1 MTNTVERLEEKE
13 TPKPRFT
20 GLFLPAE
27 ILELKKTLKLSYFE
41 LLLLSW
47 VDAYYNE
54 KYGGCFASNKH
65 LSEKMGTEENTI
77 AKGLTRLRKLK
88 LIEDISFDGR
98 RRVIRALIGKTVDKT
113 QSIQVGVGQPSNPT
127 LDNRPSDVPPL
138 PYSYSKVDIN
148 TSSVDNKKSSTK
160 KEKEISNEAKELAQ
174 LLKDRIK
181 IHYPGLKEP
190 NLDSWSKDMDKLL
203 RVDKRPASDVRWVI
217 LWACSDSFWQTNIL
231 SAKKLR
237 IKFDELFLKSQ
248 NNAGKK
254 IPPKEKIYEEN
265 IPEQNMS
272 ERRQMQS
279 IYALQIIAEG
289 IQKEEEYY
297 KNMYKE
303 CPLEEKIEIDKL
315 LKSLI
320 K

>member
-1 MTNTVERLEEKE
+1 MSDKE
-13 TPKPRFT
+13 TPRPRFT

-27 ILELKKTLKLSYFE
+27 ILEVKKSMKLSYFE

-54 KYGGCFASNKH
+54 KEGGCFATNEH
-65 LSEKMGTEENTI
+65 LSEQMGTEENTV

-88 LIEDISFDGR
+88 LIEDVSFDGR
-98 RRVIRALIGKTVDKT
+98 KRVIRALVGKTVDKIQAI
-113 QSIQVGVGQPSNPT
+113 QSRVGQPSNAK
-127 LDNRPSDVPPL
+127 LDSHPSDVPPL
-138 PYSYSKVDIN
+138 PYSYSKDDIN
-148 TSSVDNKKSSTK
+148 TSSVDNSKKSSTQ
-160 KEKEISNEAKELAQ
+160 KEKEISKEAKELAQ

-181 IHYPGLKEP
+181 SHYPAFKEP

-203 RVDKRPASDVRWVI
+203 RIDKKAVSDARYVI
-217 LWACSDSFWQTNIL
+217 IWACSDRFWQPHIL

-237 IKFDELFLKSQ
+237 EKFDQLFLQSQ

-254 IPPKEKIYEEN
+254 IPPKEKIYKEN
-265 IPEQNMS
+265 IPEQNVS
-272 ERRQMQS
+272 ERRHMQS
-279 IYALQIIAEG
+279 FYALQIIAEG
-289 IQKEEEYY
+289 IKNGEEYY